1 MALPLMPLLKAKQ
14 LVGSM
19 LSLSWDDLHVEFLS
33 ICCHHLN
40 HLIAKGFHPQ
50 AKLYFD
56 TPFFKFVAV
65 FLGVGV
71 IAVVMIWD

>member
-1 MALPLMPLLKAKQ
+1 M
-14 LVGSM
+14 
-19 LSLSWDDLHVEFLS
+19 WIEFLS
-33 ICCHHLN
+33 MLPSTIY
-40 HLIAKGFHPQ
+40 LIAKGFRPQ

>member
-1 MALPLMPLLKAKQ
+1 MLPSTIY
-14 LVGSM
+14 LV
-19 LSLSWDDLHVEFLS
+19 
-33 ICCHHLN
+33 
-40 HLIAKGFHPQ
+40 AQGFHPQ

-65 FLGVGV
+65 FLVVGV